1 MESIYGPRTDGPSTA
16 LTSLTSRNSHGTSRN
31 SRNSL
36 LHGESHQAATSA
48 AFRPT
53 KSNSTHVSTGFFLP
67 GPRRRQNE
75 WKSFSS
81 PPAGDRVYS
90 RRRGQDL
97 NSGRQRGLRR
107 KIFFQ
112 GISVLPEE
120 NSLHLSNNLRIV
132 SMTHF
137 SKYFQNDAIYENRI
151 LAVFGLFKCHGPM
164 REQH

>member
-1 MESIYGPRTDGPSTA
+1 MTQFTKTEFLLFLGCFGLFNCHRPMREQHQFFWIFVTKEKTVISGGKQREKSTDRFSHQFFQHPPTTPGSCVMESIYGPRTDGPSTA

-75 WKSFSS
+75 
-81 PPAGDRVYS
+81 
-90 RRRGQDL
+90 
-97 NSGRQRGLRR
+97 
-107 KIFFQ
+107 
-112 GISVLPEE
+112 
-120 NSLHLSNNLRIV
+120 
-132 SMTHF
+132 
-137 SKYFQNDAIYENRI
+137 
-151 LAVFGLFKCHGPM
+151 
-164 REQH
+164 